1 MQGYSSSS
9 SSSQIFRTL
18 FLVVPISLFSVLIFF
33 SVSLKS
39 IPQPLSSSSPS
50 DPYLFPSSTIHHTLF
65 LNPNSSSHW
74 DPSSFPSPPSIAYF
88 ISGSYGDL
96 DRIQRLLHAVYHP
109 KNFYL
114 LHLDRF
120 APQRDRDELAMR
132 VQEVSVFHAA
142 RNVFVV
148 GKADFAY
155 QKGSTFVSTTLRG
168 ASILLRLAEK
178 WDWFVNLS
186 AKDYPLV
193 TQDDLLHILSY
204 LPKNLNFVN
213 HTSYIGWK
221 EVRRMKPIIVDPGL
235 YLQEKTDMFRV
246 AQKRD
251 LPRVF
256 QLFTGLSTSILTR
269 ELIEFCI
276 LGSNNFPRT
285 LLMYFAN
292 MPSSQLNYFP
302 TVVCNSKQF
311 KRSTINGNLQFT
323 ASGNQ
328 SRDVFPRP
336 LDVDDFNGM
345 KNSGA
350 AFAAQ
355 VTDLQVLD
363 HMDRHLLGRHFGQL
377 VPGGWCIG
385 DYVNGTCSSWGD
397 ADILRPGEGSKRL
410 EKHILKLL
418 ANGAFLSHQCQVE

>member
-1 MQGYSSSS
+1 MQNYPSSVSLK
-9 SSSQIFRTL
+9 TL
-18 FLVVPISLFSVLIFF
+18 FILIPISLFSILVFV

-39 IPQPLSSSSPS
+39 TPQPPPSS
-50 DPYLFPSSTIHHTLF
+50 DPYLFPSTTIQHTLF
-65 LNPNSSSHW
+65 LNPNSSSNL
-74 DPSSFPSPPSIAYF
+74 DPASFPSPPSIAYF

-96 DRIQRLLHAVYHP
+96 DRIERLLCAVYHP

-120 APQRDRDELAMR
+120 APQQERDELAMR
-132 VQEVSVFHAA
+132 VQGVSIFEAA

-155 QKGSTFVSTTLRG
+155 QKGSTFISATLRG
-168 ASILLRLAEK
+168 ASILLRLAAK
-178 WDWFVNLS
+178 WDWFVNLN

-204 LPKNLNFVN
+204 MPKNLNFVN

-221 EVRRMKPIIVDPGL
+221 ESRRMKPIIVDPGL
-235 YLQEKTDMFRV
+235 YLQEKTEMFHV

-251 LPRVF
+251 LPHAFR
-256 QLFTGLSTSILTR
+256 LFTGLSTAVLTR
-269 ELIEFCI
+269 EFIEFCI
-276 LGSNNFPRT
+276 LGSDNFPRT

-302 TVVCNSKQF
+302 TVICNSKQF
-311 KRSTINGNLQFT
+311 KRTIVNGNLQYT
-323 ASGNQ
+323 AFGNN

-336 LDVDDFNGM
+336 LDLNDFKDM
-345 KNSGA
+345 KKSGV

-355 VTDLQVLD
+355 ISDLQLLD
-363 HMDRHLLGRHFGQL
+363 YIDRHLLGRHSGQL

-385 DYVNGTCSSWGD
+385 DLLNGTCSSWGD
-397 ADILRPGEGSKRL
+397 ADILRPGHRSMRL
-410 EKHILKLL
+410 EKHIQKLL
-418 ANGAFLSHQCQVE
+418 ADGAFVSHQCPVE